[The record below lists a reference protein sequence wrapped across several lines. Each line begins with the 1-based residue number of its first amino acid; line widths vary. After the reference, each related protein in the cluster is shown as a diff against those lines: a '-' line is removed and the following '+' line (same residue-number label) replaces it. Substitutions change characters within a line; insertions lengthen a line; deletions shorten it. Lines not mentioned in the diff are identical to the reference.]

1 MRERTN
7 ETEGNQYF
15 RWIENYVADDF
26 AEAVR
31 VGRVLLEEQAVK
43 LSPERVE
50 DIVEIFREGTRLEA
64 LFWGMGLLHHEKTLQ
79 NGISM

>member
-1 MRERTN
+1 
-7 ETEGNQYF
+7 
-15 RWIENYVADDF
+15 
-26 AEAVR
+26 VR
-31 VGRVLLEEQAVK
+31 VGRVLLEEHAVK

-79 NGISM
+79 NGVSV